1 MSPSDSCL
9 SIGIKSG
16 PFSKKPAQLASQVL
30 GTLFPFDYISASG
43 ACLTFSLD
51 SLTSSTSLQTRAIT
65 TPRRLQPQFCWAWIS
80 DKELMGDEVPTSLPH
95 PYSYTKVSLLT
106 YNLAQPHCSRERH
119 LLLTRKKGRGLL
131 GGRSDPRTPALG
143 SWFSL
148 KRVHL
153 PLRVK
158 IQGKTHTMLI
168 LKSGIFINIQ

>member
-80 DKELMGDEVPTSLPH
+80 DKELMGDEVPAARP
-95 PYSYTKVSLLT
+95 P
-106 YNLAQPHCSRERH
+106 PPP
-119 LLLTRKKGRGLL
+119 LLLYKGLSTHLQPGTTPLLQRKTSTAHQEEGQG
-131 GGRSDPRTPALG
+131 A
-143 SWFSL
+143 SW
-148 KRVHL
+148 R
-153 PLRVK
+153 K
-158 IQGKTHTMLI
+158 I
-168 LKSGIFINIQ
+168 